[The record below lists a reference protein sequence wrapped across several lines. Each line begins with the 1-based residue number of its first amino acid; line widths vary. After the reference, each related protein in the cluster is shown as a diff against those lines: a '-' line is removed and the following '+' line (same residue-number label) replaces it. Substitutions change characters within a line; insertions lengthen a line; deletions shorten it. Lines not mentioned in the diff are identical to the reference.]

1 MTSSTSPTPV
11 RSLRP
16 IRPFAM
22 VAVVLIA
29 AVTVAS
35 AVGSILH
42 LGGWSWPE
50 TDGRDALNSAARLLL
65 LYAAVHLLAGIAFV
79 CWLFRARSNA
89 YAISPGVAHSYAA
102 PFLVLGWFVPIVNL
116 FVPKGIVD
124 DVWATSRPGGLR
136 PGTNLLQVR
145 RPGLVWAWW
154 LTWIGAGCADTLA
167 AVLTALGTEMD
178 AEEEERAAEVASGLG
193 AAAAVAG
200 VLLAIAAGLLAI
212 RIVLVITRLQEA
224 VRAAGGPAPSRHRTS
239 YLGLVSLVVRDYD
252 EAVGFYTGVLGFEL
266 LEDTEPED
274 GRRRVVVRPPGAEEA
289 ALLLERAATPEQEAR
304 VGDRTGGGPGLF
316 LYTDDFPR
324 DYERMRSAGVVFEE
338 TPRRE
343 PYGAVAV
350 FHDLYGNRW
359 GLLQP
364 SSAEGV

>member
-16 IRPFAM
+16 VRPFAT
-22 VAVVLIA
+22 VAVALIA

-35 AVGSILH
+35 TAVSVLYLGR

-50 TDGRDALNSAARLLL
+50 ADLAGRLLFP
-65 LYAAVHLLAGIAFV
+65 YAAVHLLAGIAFV

-102 PFLVLGWFVPIVNL
+102 PFLVLGWFVPVVNL

-136 PGTNLLQVR
+136 PGTNLLQIR

-154 LTWIGAGCADTLA
+154 LTWLAAGCADTLA
-167 AVLTALGTEMD
+167 AALTAVGMEMD
-178 AEEEERAAEVASGLG
+178 AEEEERAAELASGLG
-193 AAAAVAG
+193 TAAAAAG
-200 VLLAIAAGLLAI
+200 VPLAIAAGLLAI

-266 LEDTEPED
+266 LEDTELED
-274 GRRRVVVRPPGAEEA
+274 GRRWVVVRPPGAEET
-289 ALLLERAATPEQEAR
+289 ALLLARAATPEQEAR
-304 VGDRTGGGPGLF
+304 VGDQTGGRVGLF

-324 DYERMRSAGVVFEE
+324 DYERLRSAGVVFEE
-338 TPRRE
+338 TPRLE

-350 FHDLYGNRW
+350 FRDLYGNRW
-359 GLLQP
+359 DLLQP
-364 SSAEGV
+364 SSPEGV